1 VKPPIVRQVQGIEKL
16 ASPVTSTQ
24 KRMTLS
30 ITALFV
36 NIKLLSF
43 DEMDKV
49 RASVVINSYVI
60 TVTVYQWIHTGSAG
74 LNVVLYSV
82 D

>member
-1 VKPPIVRQVQGIEKL
+1 MKPPIVRRVQGIAKL
-16 ASPVTSTQ
+16 ASPVTSAQ

-49 RASVVINSYVI
+49 KASVVINSYVI
-60 TVTVYQWIHTGSAG
+60 TVTVYQWIHTRSAG

>member
-1 VKPPIVRQVQGIEKL
+1 
-16 ASPVTSTQ
+16 
-24 KRMTLS
+24 MTLS

-49 RASVVINSYVI
+49 KASVVINSYVI
-60 TVTVYQWIHTGSAG
+60 TCHCVSMDDIQG
-74 LNVVLYSV
+74 LLG
-82 D
+82 